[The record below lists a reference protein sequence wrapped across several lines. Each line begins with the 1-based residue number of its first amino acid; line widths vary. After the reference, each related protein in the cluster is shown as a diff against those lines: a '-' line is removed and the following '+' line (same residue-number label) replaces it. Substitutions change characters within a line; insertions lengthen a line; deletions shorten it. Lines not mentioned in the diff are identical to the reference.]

1 MFLLLMDIKM
11 QLVLDAYR
19 EEIAKLANENVLL
32 RAQIRQLQNELE
44 KKNEEEI
51 PE

>member
-1 MFLLLMDIKM
+1 M
-11 QLVLDAYR
+11 QVDVNNVLEAYR

-44 KKNEEEI
+44 KKNEKEI

>member
-1 MFLLLMDIKM
+1 MDIKM

-44 KKNEEEI
+44 KKNEEGS

>member
-1 MFLLLMDIKM
+1 MQVDINN
-11 QLVLDAYR
+11 VLEAYR

>member
-1 MFLLLMDIKM
+1 M
-11 QLVLDAYR
+11 QVDVNNVLDAYR

-32 RAQIRQLQNELE
+32 KAQVKQLQNELE

>member
-1 MFLLLMDIKM
+1 M
-11 QLVLDAYR
+11 QVDVNNVLDAYR

>member
-1 MFLLLMDIKM
+1 MDIKM

-44 KKNEEEI
+44 KKNEKEI

>member
-1 MFLLLMDIKM
+1 MDIKM

-51 PE
+51 PEE

>member
-1 MFLLLMDIKM
+1 MDIKM

-44 KKNEEEI
+44 KKNEEKI
-51 PE
+51 PEE

>member
-1 MFLLLMDIKM
+1 MDIKM

-44 KKNEEEI
+44 KKNEDEI

>member
-1 MFLLLMDIKM
+1 MDIKM

-44 KKNEEEI
+44 KKNEKEIQEE
-51 PE
+51 

>member
-1 MFLLLMDIKM
+1 M
-11 QLVLDAYR
+11 QVDMNNVLEAYR

>member
-1 MFLLLMDIKM
+1 MDIKM

-44 KKNEEEI
+44 KKNEKEI
-51 PE
+51 PEE

>member
-1 MFLLLMDIKM
+1 MQVDINN
-11 QLVLDAYR
+11 VLDAYR

>member
-1 MFLLLMDIKM
+1 MDIKM

-44 KKNEEEI
+44 KKNEEKILE
-51 PE
+51 

>member
-1 MFLLLMDIKM
+1 M
-11 QLVLDAYR
+11 QVDMNNVLDAYR

-44 KKNEEEI
+44 KKNKEEI

>member
-1 MFLLLMDIKM
+1 MDIKM

-44 KKNEEEI
+44 KKEEKENEN
-51 PE
+51 

>member
-1 MFLLLMDIKM
+1 MPVDVNN
-11 QLVLDAYR
+11 VLEAYR

-44 KKNEEEI
+44 KKNEKEI

>member
-1 MFLLLMDIKM
+1 M
-11 QLVLDAYR
+11 QVDVNNVLDTYR

>member
-1 MFLLLMDIKM
+1 MDIKM

-19 EEIAKLANENVLL
+19 EEIAKLANENILL

>member
-1 MFLLLMDIKM
+1 MDIKM
-11 QLVLDAYR
+11 QLVLDVYR

-51 PE
+51 SE

>member
-1 MFLLLMDIKM
+1 MDIKM
-11 QLVLDAYR
+11 QLVLDVYR

>member
-1 MFLLLMDIKM
+1 MDIKM

-51 PE
+51 QE

>member
-1 MFLLLMDIKM
+1 M

-44 KKNEEEI
+44 KKNEEKN

>member
-1 MFLLLMDIKM
+1 MDIKM

>member
-1 MFLLLMDIKM
+1 MDIKM
-11 QLVLDAYR
+11 QVVLDAYR

-51 PE
+51 TE

>member
-1 MFLLLMDIKM
+1 M
-11 QLVLDAYR
+11 QVDVNNVLEAYR

>member
-1 MFLLLMDIKM
+1 MDIKM

-44 KKNEEEI
+44 KKNEEKI